1 MAPAAGPPR
10 ASHDERV
17 VTRSRIL
24 PLVGAFNFR
33 DLGGYRTLDG
43 RSTRWGRLFRS
54 DGLHELTSNDLD
66 VLRDLGLACV
76 IDLRTP
82 AELERTG
89 RGPLEQEPI
98 RYFHLPLLPGGDEVA
113 PEAAQQNL
121 TDRYFWYLDVGR
133 QSFVEAFGLVADPKS
148 YPLVFHCAAGKDR
161 TGVLA
166 ALVLSVLGVERS
178 VIVEDYVLT
187 QSRMDLIMARMKR
200 NADSED
206 RMAEIPQF
214 LFRAE
219 VGTISAFLEQLDER
233 FGGARQWALDAG
245 VTSDQLD
252 ALVGLLVSDSET
264 P

>member
-1 MAPAAGPPR
+1 
-10 ASHDERV
+10 V
-17 VTRSRIL
+17 VIRSRLL

-33 DLGGYRTLDG
+33 DLGGYPTLDG

-54 DGLHELTSNDLD
+54 DGLHELTSDDLD

-98 RYFHLPLLPGGDEVA
+98 RYFHLPLLAGGDQTA

-133 QSFVEAFGLVADPKS
+133 QSFVEAFALAADDKS
-148 YPLVFHCAAGKDR
+148 YPLVFHCSAGKDR
-161 TGVLA
+161 TGVFA
-166 ALVLSVLGVERS
+166 ALVLSILGVEPS

-187 QSRMDLIMARMKR
+187 QSRMELIMGRIRK
-200 NADSED
+200 NADSEQ

-214 LFRAE
+214 LFKAE
-219 VGTISAFLEQLDER
+219 VGTITSFLEQLDER
-233 FGGARQWALDAG
+233 FGGARQWALGAG
-245 VTSDQLD
+245 VATDQLD
-252 ALVGLLVSDSET
+252 ALVDLLVEGPPT
-264 P
+264 A